1 MTAIPDE
8 AIVTRPSCADAEGEV
23 ALSVEQA
30 RLSIRAAIT
39 SIGQLER
46 VSVGDALGRVLAS
59 DCVSTIDVPSHTNSA
74 MDGYALNGADLPTSG
89 IREYRVVATVMAGE
103 TTERQCGDGECIR
116 IMTGAPMP
124 PGTDTVVM
132 QEQVELV
139 DNGRIR
145 MDARHRANQNVRLA
159 GEDIRRGQHILRRG
173 HRLQAADVGI
183 LASLGIAELDVFRRP
198 RVAFFSTGDELRSL
212 GEPLA
217 HGEVYDSNRYTLSA
231 MLTEAGAEAIDL
243 GVVRDDPDALAQ
255 AFAHAADVA
264 DVVVTSGGVS
274 AGEADYTKRILQ
286 QAGAM
291 AFWKIAMKPG
301 RPLAFGRLGDALF
314 FGLPGNP
321 VAVMLTFQQFVRPA
335 LACLSG
341 AGWPQRLVVQARSA
355 VALRKKPGRYE
366 YVRAVL
372 RRGSNGELAVTPTG
386 AQGSGILTS
395 MSRANCFVLLSE
407 QCAGVGAGDWVDV
420 EPFSLDL

>member
-1 MTAIPDE
+1 
-8 AIVTRPSCADAEGEV
+8 
-23 ALSVEQA
+23 
-30 RLSIRAAIT
+30 
-39 SIGQLER
+39 
-46 VSVGDALGRVLAS
+46 
-59 DCVSTIDVPSHTNSA
+59 
-74 MDGYALNGADLPTSG
+74 MDGYALNGADLPSSG

-103 TTERQCGDGECIR
+103 TTERQCGEGECIR

-132 QEQVELV
+132 QEQAELV
-139 DNGRIR
+139 DSGCIRI
-145 MDARHRANQNVRLA
+145 DARHRANQNVRHA
-159 GEDIRRGQHILRRG
+159 GEDVRRGQHILRRG
-173 HRLQAADVGI
+173 RRLQAADVGV

-231 MLTEAGAEAIDL
+231 MLTEADAEAIDL

-255 AFAHAADVA
+255 AFAQAADMA

-274 AGEADYTKRILQ
+274 AGEADFTKRILQ
-286 QAGAM
+286 QAGEM

-301 RPLAFGRLGDALF
+301 RPLAFGRLGNALF

-341 AGWPQRLVVQARSA
+341 AGWPQRLVVRARSA
-355 VALRKKPGRYE
+355 VDLKKKPGRFE

-372 RRGSNGELAVTPTG
+372 HRTTNGDLDVAPTG

-395 MSRANCFVLLSE
+395 MSRANCFVLLPE
-407 QCAGVGAGDWVDV
+407 QCAGVSAGDWVDV
-420 EPFSLDL
+420 EPFSLDLSKEP